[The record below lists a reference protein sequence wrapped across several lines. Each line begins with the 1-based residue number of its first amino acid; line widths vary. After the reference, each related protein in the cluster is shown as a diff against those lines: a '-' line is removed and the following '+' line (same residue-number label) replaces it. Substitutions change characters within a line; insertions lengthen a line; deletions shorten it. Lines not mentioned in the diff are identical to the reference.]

1 MATILG
7 VNHSHAVLTLFM
19 SSLSLL
25 LRQGDGSHEMRYE
38 TILHKPGVLS
48 QRTSEHGR
56 FVLHQELEEHTS
68 WHHEVSVPGIA

>member
-7 VNHSHAVLTLFM
+7 VNHAHAVLTLFM
-19 SSLSLL
+19 PSLSLL

-38 TILHKPGVLS
+38 TILYNPGVLS
-48 QRTSEHGR
+48 QRASEQGR
-56 FVLHQELEEHTS
+56 FALNQELEEHTS